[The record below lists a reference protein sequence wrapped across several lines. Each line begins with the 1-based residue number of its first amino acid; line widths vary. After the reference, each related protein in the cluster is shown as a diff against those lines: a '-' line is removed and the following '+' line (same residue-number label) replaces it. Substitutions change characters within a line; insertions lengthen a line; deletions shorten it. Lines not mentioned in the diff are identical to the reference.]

1 MTGGGDAPALV
12 LLGLTGAAVF
22 YWDIRYLRIPD
33 WLTWGGWGT
42 GVVLAYRS
50 GTGPLV
56 DYLGGSAG
64 AFLFFFMVYH
74 LYPGGIGG
82 GDVKLSGLV
91 GGFGGL
97 GGWFFAC
104 HTALLLAM
112 IFVGIFP
119 DFRGNRKIPFG
130 PFLWTGGMIVWLVRR
145 GGPG

>member
-1 MTGGGDAPALV
+1 MTAQIDVPVLM

-42 GVVLAYRS
+42 GVLLAYQR
-50 GTGPLV
+50 GLGPLV
-56 DYLGGSAG
+56 DFLGGSVG
-64 AFLFFFMVYH
+64 AFFFFFLVYH

-91 GGFGGL
+91 GGLGGV

-104 HTALLLAM
+104 QTALLSALL
-112 IFVGIFP
+112 FLVFFP
-119 DFRGNRKIPFG
+119 SFRETRKIPFG
-130 PFLWTGGMIVWLVRR
+130 PFLWAGGMIAWFVLS